1 MKPCAL
7 LVKIVLF
14 ALLLSLSGCVVPGSS
29 MRNDFY
35 GLPPIP
41 NFADDIHDIMMPA
54 EMEWD
59 RTKSMAIK
67 TESFHGGVWHYTGK
81 VEAMSLKDFMLS
93 SMQDAKWKLVGEAAS
108 TDIMFAFVKPHKTC
122 MMIISD
128 DDFGK
133 AGLTLYV
140 TIDKSA
146 FVKLNPFGEP
156 ATGSSQRQE
165 KVPAMPQVQQTEQ
178 MLQVQPMEQ
187 MPQNDP
193 EY

>member
-1 MKPCAL
+1 MKKCPL
-7 LVKIVLF
+7 PVKNLLF
-14 ALLLSLSGCVVPGSS
+14 ALSTAVLLLSGCVFPDTS
-29 MRNDFY
+29 MRSDFS

-41 NFADDIHDIMMPA
+41 NFADDIQDIMMPA

-93 SMQDAKWKLVGEAAS
+93 AMQDAKWKLVGEAAS

-122 MMIISD
+122 MMIISEGSL
-128 DDFGK
+128 GK

-146 FVKLNPFGEP
+146 SVKLNPFGEP
-156 ATGSSQRQE
+156 AGGEARRQN
-165 KVPAMPQVQQTEQ
+165 KIPPMPSMPQQQD
-178 MLQVQPMEQ
+178 VQPMQ
-187 MPQNDP
+187 QNDLP
-193 EY
+193 Y